1 MSQPV
6 ILVAASGLARE
17 VITMLEASSTYRV
30 RCIVDDEP
38 SLHGTAVG
46 GVLVLGPLEVINDHP
61 GAHLLICA
69 GRGAVRALIRDRL
82 AAMGVADV
90 RFATVIDPSVRV
102 PSSCSIGAGS
112 IVLAQTVLTADVQ
125 VGRHVVIMPHVTLT
139 HDDRLEDYVTVCAGV
154 ALGGSVQVGHA
165 AYLGMNSSVRENVSV
180 GEAALLGMGAVL
192 LRDLP
197 AGETW
202 AGAPAARISSAAVP
216 NSLVHHVRSEGVS
229 A

>member
-17 VITMLEASSTYRV
+17 VTAVLETSSTHRV
-30 RCIVDDEP
+30 RAIVDDEP

-46 GVLVLGPLEVINDHP
+46 GVGVLGPLEAIADHP
-61 GAHLLICA
+61 DADLLICA

-82 AAMGVADV
+82 TAMGLGDD

-102 PSSCSIGAGS
+102 PSSCSISAGS

-125 VGRHVVIMPHVTLT
+125 VGRHVVIMPNVTLT
-139 HDDRLEDYVTVCAGV
+139 HDDRLEDFVTVCAGV

-180 GEAALLGMGAVL
+180 GETAVLGMGAVL

-197 AGETW
+197 AGEAW
-202 AGAPAARISSAAVP
+202 AGVPACRLPSLIGADHAYTQLEAAP
-216 NSLVHHVRSEGVS
+216 
-229 A
+229 